1 MSAEAPLLRVFPEL
15 RAAHVERA
23 EDMLPGT
30 TLYFSQKYDLG
41 DTPSGHEFVRVS
53 LPQAIVKVARSRA
66 QKLELP
72 EPLWLRYYPGN
83 FLLGITW
90 RVSGLL
96 RGKRRSASAYSI
108 ENNDVDAL
116 LFSGRSVPALVRK
129 IAVAAFG
136 LSARAVYGR
145 LAYGSDG
152 ARETYESI
160 PFLRGVT
167 NRTFLE
173 LPAPRSTVEGE
184 ARPGRAVFVGRLEDR
199 KGIKRLMDAW
209 PAVEEAAP
217 AAVLEI
223 IGDGPLH
230 DDVTAWCR
238 DNGRQRV
245 ASGALDHAAVLHR
258 LGEASVLVAP
268 SQRDGRWREQIGL
281 PISEALSTGLTV
293 VTTSE
298 TGLASWLRSTGHQV
312 VTADPRDHVSLADAI
327 SRALEHPID
336 RASILESLPATLGRI
351 EADAWLNSGP

>member
-1 MSAEAPLLRVFPEL
+1 LRGEAPLLRVFPEL

-30 TLYFSQKYDLG
+30 TLYFTQKYDLG
-41 DTPSGHEFVRVS
+41 ATPSGHEFVRVS

-83 FLLGITW
+83 FVLGLTW

-96 RGKRRSASAYSI
+96 RGRRRSASAYSI

-116 LFSGRSVPALVRK
+116 LFSGRSVPTLVRK
-129 IAVAAFG
+129 IALAAFG
-136 LSARAVYGR
+136 LTARAVYGR

-167 NRTFLE
+167 SRTFLE
-173 LPAPRSTVEGE
+173 LPAPRSTVSGE
-184 ARPGRAVFVGRLEDR
+184 AQPGRAVFVGRLEER
-199 KGIKRLMDAW
+199 KGVERLMDAW
-209 PAVEEAAP
+209 PAVEEAVP
-217 AAVLEI
+217 GAVLEI
-223 IGDGPLH
+223 VGDGPLSGEVS
-230 DDVTAWCR
+230 DWCR
-238 DNGRQRV
+238 QNERQRV
-245 ASGALDHAAVLHR
+245 ASGALDHATVLRR
-258 LGEASVLVAP
+258 LEVASVLVAP

-281 PISEALSTGLTV
+281 PISEALSTGLTI

-298 TGLASWLRSTGHQV
+298 TGLADWLRSTGHHV
-312 VTADPRDHVSLADAI
+312 VLADARDHDALSGALI
-327 SRALEHPID
+327 RAIERPLD
-336 RASILESLPATLGRI
+336 RASVLESLPSTLGRI
-351 EADAWLNSGP
+351 EADAWLNS